1 MKRLLT
7 FLSLNLILLP
17 LCFAQISE
25 SDYFSNRFFELK
37 ADVPVQLSNNY
48 FSISDIF
55 GTEDGTVV
63 IDLKDM
69 ADSLPKSGF
78 NLAASASP
86 TVGFDI
92 NARKFGF
99 GVLAGL
105 DASANV
111 TVGKELFDF
120 LGYGNELYE
129 DINVDGNA
137 NIDLFA
143 YAKVPVAFNIKKLE
157 FLVAPSMFIPI
168 VHGVSDDFYA
178 TVSNKNDGTIA
189 VNAAA
194 DLSLYS
200 IIALSEI
207 IDDEGNFIADATT
220 VSTMLA
226 NAFQKKTFGFDLEG
240 AVGWNMSDNLKLSA
254 NYRFPIVP
262 GKLNYKTPYNYSLSY
277 EATASTISEA
287 TPDSSS
293 ELGDTED
300 CTYYINRPLKVNIAA
315 DFKPFHNNYF
325 VLSAM
330 GGLGVRHPFSSEVVY
345 FPEYSFGLKSS
356 LASILTAKLKTSY
369 IEQVFIHQVTLGLNV
384 RVIELDV
391 GISSQSSSFVS
402 AFKGSGLGA
411 FVTLHVGF

>member
-1 MKRLLT
+1 MKHLLT

-37 ADVPVQLSNNY
+37 TDVPVQLSNNY
-48 FSISDIF
+48 FSIGDIF
-55 GTEDGTVV
+55 GKEDGTVV

-78 NLAASASP
+78 NFATSASP

-92 NARKFGF
+92 NARIFGF

-111 TVGKELFDF
+111 TIEKDLFDF
-120 LGYGNELYE
+120 LGYGNELYD
-129 DINVDGNA
+129 DINVGVNA
-137 NIDLFA
+137 NFDLFA
-143 YAKVPVAFNIKKLE
+143 YAKVPVAFNIKKLD
-157 FLVAPSMFIPI
+157 FLVAPSIFIPI
-168 VHGVSDDFYA
+168 VHGVCDDFSV
-178 TVSNKNDGTIA
+178 TFSNKADGTLA
-189 VNAAA
+189 VNAVT

-200 IIALSEI
+200 IIANSEI
-207 IDDEGNFIADATT
+207 TDEEGNLIVDATT
-220 VSTMLA
+220 VSTILS
-226 NAFQKKTFGFDLEG
+226 NAFQKKNFGFDLEG
-240 AVGWNMSDNLKLSA
+240 SVGWNMSDNLKLSA

-262 GKLNYKTPYNYSLSY
+262 GRLNNKTSYNYSLSY
-277 EATASTISEA
+277 ETTATTISEVS
-287 TPDSSS
+287 PESSS
-293 ELGDTED
+293 EVFDTKD
-300 CTYYINRPLKVNIAA
+300 CSYLINRPLKVNIVA
-315 DFKPFHNNYF
+315 DFKPFYNNFF

-345 FPEYSFGLKSS
+345 FPEYSFSLKSS
-356 LASILTAKLKTSY
+356 LASILTAKVKTAY
-369 IEQVFIHQVTLGLNV
+369 IEQVFIHQLAFGLNV

-411 FVTLHVGF
+411 FVALHVGF

>member
-25 SDYFSNRFFELK
+25 SDYFSNRFFEIK
-37 ADVPVQLSNNY
+37 TDIPFQFSNNY

-78 NLAASASP
+78 NLASSFSP

-99 GVLAGL
+99 GVLAGF
-105 DASANV
+105 DSSANV
-111 TVGKELFDF
+111 TLGKELFDF

-129 DINVDGNA
+129 DINVDGNV

-143 YAKVPVAFNIKKLE
+143 YAKVPVAFNINKFE

-168 VHGVSDDFYA
+168 VHCSSDKFYA
-178 TVSNKNDGTIA
+178 TVSNKADGTIA

-207 IDDEGNFIADATT
+207 IDNEGNFIADMTT
-220 VSTMLA
+220 VSTMLS
-226 NAFQKKTFGFDLEG
+226 NSFQKKTFGFDLEG
-240 AVGWNMSDNLKLSA
+240 TVGWNMSDNLKISA

-262 GKLNYKTPYNYSLSY
+262 GKLNYKTSYNYSLSY
-277 EATASTISEA
+277 EVTTSTISES
-287 TPDSSS
+287 TSDSSS
-293 ELGDTED
+293 KLGDTED
-300 CTYYINRPLKVNIAA
+300 CVYSINRPLKLNVSA
-315 DFKPFHNNYF
+315 DFKPFYNNYF

-330 GGLGVRHPFSSEVVY
+330 GGLGVRHLFSSEVVY

-356 LASILTAKLKTSY
+356 LASILTSKLRTSY
-369 IEQVFIHQVTLGLNV
+369 IEQVFIHQVAFGLNV
-384 RVIELDV
+384 RVIELEV

-402 AFKGSGLGA
+402 ALKGSGLGA
-411 FVTLHVGF
+411 FVTLQVGF